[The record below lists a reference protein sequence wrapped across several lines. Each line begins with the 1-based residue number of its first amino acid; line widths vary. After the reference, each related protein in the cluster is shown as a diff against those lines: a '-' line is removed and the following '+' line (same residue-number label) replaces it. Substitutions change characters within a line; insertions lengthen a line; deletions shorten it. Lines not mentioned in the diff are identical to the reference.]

1 MTPQDGRVLAYDEA
15 EWLNRG
21 KGVRSLPL
29 SGPESGSHLI
39 LSGMTEI
46 PVGGEI
52 PLHYH
57 NTDEFILVLE
67 GQAVVTI
74 AGEERSVKAM
84 DSTLVH
90 EGVHHRYVNVGGGL
104 LRILW
109 VYGDID
115 TTRTIVATGVTLRH
129 LDRYD
134 QQ

>member
-1 MTPQDGRVLAYDEA
+1 VNPEEGMVFEYDHA
-15 EWLNRG
+15 QFLDRG

-29 SGPESGSHLI
+29 SGPESGSQLI

-46 PVGGEI
+46 PQGGEI

-67 GQAVVTI
+67 GHAIVSI
-74 AGEERSVKAM
+74 AGEDRSVKAM

-90 EGVHHRYVNVGGGL
+90 EGVHHRYVNVGKGL

-109 VYGDID
+109 VYGDME

-134 QQ
+134 Q

>member
-1 MTPQDGRVLAYDEA
+1 MTPEDGVVFEYDTA
-15 EWLNRG
+15 EFLDRG

-29 SGPESGSHLI
+29 SGPESGSQLI

-46 PVGGEI
+46 PEGGEI

-67 GQAVVTI
+67 GHAIVSI

-90 EGVHHRYVNVGGGL
+90 EGVHHRYVNVGKGL

-109 VYGDID
+109 VYGDIE

-134 QQ
+134 Q

>member
-1 MTPQDGRVLAYDEA
+1 MTPQDGRVFPYQEA
-15 EWLNRG
+15 EWLDRG

-29 SGPESGSHLI
+29 SRPESGSQLI

-46 PVGGEI
+46 PAGGEI

-67 GQAVVTI
+67 GQAVVAI
-74 AGEERSVKAM
+74 AGEERAVQAM

-90 EGVHHRYVNVGGGL
+90 EGVHHRYVNVGDGP

-109 VYGDID
+109 IYGDID

-134 QQ
+134 GQ